1 MKTTILLLLISIYSY
16 GQIDTTTVTNEN
28 FINLKS
34 LDSCYTCLTMSE
46 DEFKILRFPSKEE
59 LEKQYWDEKKQI
71 LSKLLG
77 GYIKEETPE
86 EKTLI
91 GFYKWL
97 RK

>member
-34 LDSCYTCLTMSE
+34 LDSYYTCLAMSE

-59 LEKQYWDEKKQI
+59 LKKLEMQKENCKNNRDYKQCEKRIKI
-71 LSKLLG
+71 LEAVINFNVPS
-77 GYIKEETPE
+77 I
-86 EKTLI
+86 
-91 GFYKWL
+91 
-97 RK
+97 